1 MFFKYMK
8 NPFLKGF
15 FYLLLL
21 FLTALVNAVEIKKCS
36 TSDDNRKN
44 CIGKIQTVDGTY
56 YGEIFKN
63 KQQGFGALLND
74 NNDFFSGYFE
84 DNKKNGLGKMEFYD
98 GSKYLGNFKN
108 DVPYGYGVFHY
119 FNGDRYIG
127 EFDGWKRNGIGT
139 YIYSTGVIAKQGLWE
154 NDRLVKKNKS
164 SIEALSDLENSLIE
178 DINKNNEKMKE
189 YKKNILSEI
198 KYSSDS
204 NLNFMY
210 GYFSKKDKDTKIT
223 IVLSQDVLSLTIN
236 EIAYGGLEKGTHL
249 INYSKF
255 ITTKN
260 ELKLKAISK
269 FGNIQEISLNNDAE
283 LNENSNEELILNPQ
297 KIKKIKNEDAVAIII
312 GIEKYKNISEASFS
326 NNDAIQFKEYATRSL
341 GIAQNRI
348 KLHLDRDAEKIEIL
362 KTLKIW
368 LPTQVNSGKTDI
380 YIFYSGHGLPSYDG
394 KGFYILP
401 HDSDTDFLDE
411 TAIKHSKLIEEI
423 QKLNPKSVKI
433 FLDSCFVG
441 QNKQGETIL
450 PGARP
455 ILLRSNKELFPS
467 NFTVLAASGPN
478 QISWSSQLLK
488 HGIFSFYL
496 MKGMEG
502 DADKNK
508 DGEINATELANYLKD
523 NVAKQAALN
532 NHIQN
537 PQLIG
542 DGESIILG
550 KKNSINK

>member
-1 MFFKYMK
+1 MFTYTK

-15 FYLLLL
+15 FYLYLL
-21 FLTALVNAVEIKKCS
+21 FLATLVNAIEIKKCS
-36 TSDDNRKN
+36 TSEDKRKN
-44 CIGKIQTVDGTY
+44 CIGKIQTLDGTY
-56 YGEIFKN
+56 FGEIYRN

-98 GSKYLGNFKN
+98 GSKYIGNFKN
-108 DVPYGYGVFHY
+108 DIPYGHGVFYY

-139 YIYSTGVIAKQGLWE
+139 YIYSTGVIAKQGFWE
-154 NDRLVKKNKS
+154 NDRLAKKNKS

-178 DINKNNEKMKE
+178 DINKNNDKIKE
-189 YKKNILSEI
+189 YKKTILSEI
-198 KYSSDS
+198 KFSSDS
-204 NLNFMY
+204 NVNFMY
-210 GYFSKKDKDTKIT
+210 GYFSKKSKEKNIT
-223 IVLSQDVLSLTIN
+223 LLLNQDVSLLTIN
-236 EIAYGGLEKGTHL
+236 EIVYGGLEKGTHL

-255 ITTKN
+255 INTKN
-260 ELKLKAISK
+260 ELKLKAFST
-269 FGNIQEISLNNDAE
+269 FGNIQEISLNNNFD
-283 LNENSNEELILNPQ
+283 LNDNSNEDLILNPQ
-297 KIKKIKNEDAVAIII
+297 KIKNKKNEDAVAIII

-326 NNDAIQFKEYATRSL
+326 NNDATQFREYAIRSL
-341 GIAQNRI
+341 GVAENRI
-348 KLHLDRDAEKIEIL
+348 KLHLDKDAEKIEIL

-368 LPTQVNSGKTDI
+368 LPTQINSGKTDI

-401 HDSDTDFLDE
+401 YDSDTDFLDE

-441 QNKQGETIL
+441 LNKQGETIL

-496 MKGMEG
+496 MKGFEG
-502 DADKNK
+502 DADMNK
-508 DGEINATELANYLKD
+508 DGEIKAFELANYLKD
-523 NVAKQAALN
+523 KVAKQAALN

-542 DGESIILG
+542 DGENTILG
-550 KKNSINK
+550 KKNITNK

>member
-1 MFFKYMK
+1 MFTYIK
-8 NPFLKGF
+8 NPFFKGF
-15 FYLLLL
+15 FYLFLL
-21 FLTALVNAVEIKKCS
+21 FLTTSVNAVEIKKCS
-36 TSDDNRKN
+36 TSEDKRKN
-44 CIGKIQTVDGTY
+44 CIGKIQTVDETY
-56 YGEIFKN
+56 FGEIYNN

-108 DVPYGYGVFHY
+108 DIPYGYGVFYY

-127 EFDGWKRNGIGT
+127 EFDGWKRNGVGT
-139 YIYSTGVIAKQGLWE
+139 YVYSNGVIAKQGLWE
-154 NDRLVKKNKS
+154 NDRLVKKNKF
-164 SIEALSDLENSLIE
+164 SIEALSDSENLLIE
-178 DINKNNEKMKE
+178 EINKNNEKIKE
-189 YKKNILSEI
+189 YKKTIISEI
-198 KYSSDS
+198 KFSSDF

-210 GYFSKKDKDTKIT
+210 GYFPKNNKERKVTL
-223 IVLSQDVLSLTIN
+223 VLNQDVSSLTIN
-236 EIAYGGLEKGTHL
+236 KIEYGSLEKGTHL

-260 ELKLKAISK
+260 ELKLKAINT
-269 FGNIQEISLNNDAE
+269 FGNIQEISLNSDVE
-283 LNENSNEELILNPQ
+283 LNDNSTEDVILNPQ

-312 GIEKYKNISEASFS
+312 GIEKYRNVSEASFA
-326 NNDAIQFKEYATRSL
+326 NNDAILFKEYAIRSL
-341 GIAQNRI
+341 GIAENRI
-348 KLHLDRDAEKIEIL
+348 RLHIDKDAEKIEIL

-368 LPTQVNSGKTDI
+368 LPTQINSGKTDI
-380 YIFYSGHGLPSYDG
+380 YIFYSGHGLPSNDG

-401 HDSDTDFLDE
+401 YDSDTNFLDE
-411 TAIKHSKLIEEI
+411 TAIKHSKLIDEI

-441 QNKQGETIL
+441 QNNQGETLL

-455 ILLRSNKELFPS
+455 ILLRSNKEMFPS
-467 NFTVLAASGPN
+467 NFTVLAASGPT
-478 QISWSSQLLK
+478 QISWSSQILK
-488 HGIFSFYL
+488 HGIFSFFL

-508 DGEINATELANYLKD
+508 DGEINASELVNYLKD
-523 NVAKQAALN
+523 KVAKQAALN

-550 KKNSINK
+550 KKNSTNK